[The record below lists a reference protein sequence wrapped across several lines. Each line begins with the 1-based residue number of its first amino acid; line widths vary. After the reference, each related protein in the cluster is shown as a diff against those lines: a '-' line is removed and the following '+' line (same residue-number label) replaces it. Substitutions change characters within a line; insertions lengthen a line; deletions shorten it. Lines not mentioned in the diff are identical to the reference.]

1 MKKKI
6 LFLTLFI
13 LIILLCNNSY
23 AFDSTNLN
31 YDYLYNTD
39 NYTIEEFIDFFK
51 QYFVNILHDFD
62 YFLMF
67 QSSSDIYI
75 YCSYTPMSIENYNAT
90 NYKVTTL
97 FEQRDYSLYGV
108 TDDKVPYIRF
118 TINSSGISNLY
129 NGTTLSAKNLL
140 SISIYN
146 HKMLYSNYDI
156 INNSDNTIFFAKNFD
171 LQSSSEESEPIDM
184 TEIIA
189 PLEHIKALLFY
200 ICLYLLCKT
209 IYGVI
214 WWIYKKTIL

>member
-23 AFDSTNLN
+23 AFDVSNLN
-31 YDYLYNTD
+31 YDFLYNTD

-51 QYFVNILHDFD
+51 QYFVNLIHDFN
-62 YFLMF
+62 YFLMY
-67 QSSSDIYI
+67 QSSSDIII
-75 YCSYTPMSIENYNAT
+75 YYSYTPMSIQNYNAS

-97 FEQRDYSLYGV
+97 FEQRDFPIYNV
-108 TDDKVPYIRF
+108 ADNKVPYIRF
-118 TINSSGISNLY
+118 TINSSGLSSIANNLATSGA
-129 NGTTLSAKNLL
+129 NTASM
-140 SISIYN
+140 SIYN
-146 HKMLYSNYDI
+146 HKVLYSNYDI
-156 INNSDNTIFFAKNFD
+156 INNSDNSIFFTKNFD
-171 LQSSSEESEPIDM
+171 LQSSSEEGSTIDM

-214 WWIYKKTIL
+214 WWIYKKSIL